1 MYDNLTVRSVNHP
14 TKLLLSCAPP
24 CCNTQSGGKDPSW
37 DLRAYKAVSDAIA
50 PLYKVYPGSYQN
62 EVSSA
67 EGFNRILDWQQRF
80 WGDNA
85 ARLLAVK
92 RQVDLQSRMV
102 VPYGVGWSEGA

>member
-1 MYDNLTVRSVNHP
+1 MYHL
-14 TKLLLSCAPP
+14 
-24 CCNTQSGGKDPSW
+24 GGKDPSW

-50 PLYKVYPGSYQN
+50 PLYKLYPGSYQN

-67 EGFNRILDWQQRF
+67 EGFNRIPDWQQRF

-92 RQVDLQSRMV
+92 RQIDPQGRMV